1 MTGLT
6 AEGAPTLLDAYLAA
20 FDVEVAGTRT
30 LLARVPE
37 GRGDWKPHA
46 KSRTLG
52 ELAMHVAVLP
62 RFGAVAAAEPDYDLA
77 TSSALE
83 LPAFTTAPALVAIFE
98 EGAQRM
104 REAVLALA
112 PEALGAPF
120 RIRAGEQVL
129 LEEARIATLWRL
141 TLSHLVH
148 HRGQLTVYLRELDV
162 PLPWLYGPTA
172 DEG

>member
-1 MTGLT
+1 MTGAATIGSVAL
-6 AEGAPTLLDAYLAA
+6 PDAYLAA
-20 FDVEVAGTRT
+20 LDAEVAGTRT

-52 ELAMHVAVLP
+52 ELASHVAVLP
-62 RFGAVAAAEPDYDLA
+62 RLGVVAATEPDFDLA
-77 TSSALE
+77 TSTVLDPPP
-83 LPAFTTAPALVAIFE
+83 LTTTRALVELFDESAR
-98 EGAQRM
+98 RM
-104 REAVLALA
+104 REAVSALT
-112 PEALGAPF
+112 PEDFGAPF

>member
-1 MTGLT
+1 MTGAT
-6 AEGAPTLLDAYLAA
+6 TDAATTLLDAYLAT
-20 FDVEVAGTRT
+20 FDAEAAGTRT

-46 KSRTLG
+46 KSMTLG
-52 ELAMHVAVLP
+52 ELAMHVAVIP
-62 RFGAVAAAEPDYDLA
+62 RFGAVAATEPDYDLA
-77 TSSALE
+77 TSTVLDR
-83 LPAFTTAPALVAIFE
+83 PAFTTATALVEIFD
-98 EGAQRM
+98 EGARRM
-104 REAVLALA
+104 REAVSALT
-112 PEALGAPF
+112 PEELGAPF

-129 LEEARIATLWRL
+129 LEEARIAMLWRL